1 MPASTKSHDTA
12 VSSHPRYRYIGDSMR
27 VVARREPTLALD
39 VHVGIARRQAAIR
52 VMNGLRVHPAAAT
65 RAVGKQIAA
74 GLARAYCEDLPFE
87 VDRRY
92 ESPSRAVQPISG
104 PRGSAAAEGE
114 PKWTRYRFLCHLG
127 DDGAAPVMSSWGP

>member
-87 VDRRY
+87 VDRRD
-92 ESPSRAVQPISG
+92 ESPSRAVYPTSG
-104 PRGSAAAEGE
+104 EQRGGSRRTEVDPLPLFVPSG
-114 PKWTRYRFLCHLG
+114 R
-127 DDGAAPVMSSWGP
+127 

>member
-1 MPASTKSHDTA
+1 MPASTTSHDTA
-12 VSSHPRYRYIGDSMR
+12 ASSHPRYRYIGDSMR

-74 GLARAYCEDLPFE
+74 GLARAYCEDL
-87 VDRRY
+87 R
-92 ESPSRAVQPISG
+92 SRWTVATSRLHGRFTRPAGS
-104 PRGSAAAEGE
+104 SAAAAGE

-127 DDGAAPVMSSWGP
+127 DDGAAPVMSSWGS

>member
-1 MPASTKSHDTA
+1 MPASTTSHDTA
-12 VSSHPRYRYIGDSMR
+12 VSSHPRYRYTGDSMR
-27 VVARREPTLALD
+27 VVTRREPTLALH

-65 RAVGKQIAA
+65 RPVGKQIAA

-87 VDRRY
+87 VDRRD
-92 ESPSRAVQPISG
+92 ESPSRAVYPTSG
-104 PRGSAAAEGE
+104 ERRRGSRRTKVD
-114 PKWTRYRFLCHLG
+114 PLPLFVPSG